1 LAPGGLLS
9 GSFVGRSGPRLY
21 PKRTLSDMNDQQF
34 GDKEMQIV
42 RAAFQDAAAA
52 TGRLHAGV
60 WDLAA
65 INESITKSGIAM
77 GTLNA
82 VLRLRD
88 LDPTEWEARLTPDT
102 TDVTIRR
109 KAQYGKRS

>member
-1 LAPGGLLS
+1 
-9 GSFVGRSGPRLY
+9 
-21 PKRTLSDMNDQQF
+21 MNDQQF
-34 GDKEMQIV
+34 GDKEMRIV

-52 TGRLHAGV
+52 TSRLHAGV
-60 WDLAA
+60 WDLDA

-88 LDPTEWEARLTPDT
+88 LNPTEWEARLTPDT